1 MKVPIAWQAEIDA
14 NGPNAAK
21 YRAAIAEAQIAL
33 RREFGR
39 NDEPLLQE
47 KVGTTLKSRI
57 EGLLKIKAGQGCG
70 CTTLAAQMDAW
81 GIAGC
86 ESQRSFIVDRLL
98 SNRGMLADAVAG
110 AGSAH
115 SVIGWALNTRMAEP
129 VLRAGAEWLLNAAI
143 DEVKKQPKSVL
154 PTNGH
159 RHVRRFSGS
168 PFRAVGNDQPRFI
181 TSAQFQ
187 SDIKT
192 LLAKVPSDIRV
203 IAGVARSGL
212 SVASMLAMYLQ
223 LPMITIRHTK
233 KDVFETGNGWRLG
246 GDKHIDPRGGR
257 VLVVDDVV
265 MTGNSLKAVRP
276 IVKRHIGD
284 ALFAAVYVNPLAATK
299 PDFWAIDLS
308 WPHLLEWNLFNSV
321 LSPCLAM
328 DFDGIICHDCRAD
341 QDDDGPRY
349 RDFLQNAVHKYLPRR
364 LPVPLIVTARLEKY
378 RGETEVWLRQHGVQW
393 EQLVMHPAGTL
404 RERNQDDIA
413 AFKARHFADWAS
425 KTVPAPGPFVFAES
439 DDRQASRIAQLSGR
453 MVVCP
458 GTAQVY

>member
-1 MKVPIAWQAEIDA
+1 M
-14 NGPNAAK
+14 
-21 YRAAIAEAQIAL
+21 
-33 RREFGR
+33 
-39 NDEPLLQE
+39 
-47 KVGTTLKSRI
+47 
-57 EGLLKIKAGQGCG
+57 
-70 CTTLAAQMDAW
+70 
-81 GIAGC
+81 
-86 ESQRSFIVDRLL
+86 
-98 SNRGMLADAVAG
+98 
-110 AGSAH
+110 
-115 SVIGWALNTRMAEP
+115 
-129 VLRAGAEWLLNAAI
+129 
-143 DEVKKQPKSVL
+143 
-154 PTNGH
+154 
-159 RHVRRFSGS
+159 
-168 PFRAVGNDQPRFI
+168 
-181 TSAQFQ
+181 
-187 SDIKT
+187 
-192 LLAKVPSDIRV
+192 
-203 IAGVARSGL
+203 
-212 SVASMLAMYLQ
+212 
-223 LPMITIRHTK
+223 
-233 KDVFETGNGWRLG
+233 
-246 GDKHIDPRGGR
+246 
-257 VLVVDDVV
+257 
-265 MTGNSLKAVRP
+265 
-276 IVKRHIGD
+276 
-284 ALFAAVYVNPLAATK
+284 NPLAATK

-458 GTAQVY
+458 GTARVY